1 MLKALLSWLT
11 GGFVDKLVG
20 LGEAYFQKQI
30 SEAQFRAEVEKASQE
45 AAAKVE
51 ASWAD
56 AAAKIAASTGDMVKS
71 SPTLQ
76 RAWAAT
82 LFLQVA
88 VLVWYQIGAG
98 AFEVITGRQW
108 PDPGV
113 TLEYA
118 YLLIGAMIGAG
129 PFVFRRGSSSL

>member
-1 MLKALLSWLT
+1 MLGALLKWLT

-20 LGEAYFQKQI
+20 LGESYFQKQI
-30 SEAQFRAEVEKASQE
+30 SEAQFKAEVEKAAAE
-45 AAAKVE
+45 AATKTETA
-51 ASWAD
+51 WAD

-82 LFLQVA
+82 LFLQVS
-88 VLVWYQIGAG
+88 VLVWFQVGAG
-98 AFEVITGRQW
+98 AFEVITGRAW
-108 PDPGV
+108 PNPGV

-129 PFVFRRGSSSL
+129 PLVFKRGV